1 MLLQGGVQVGL
12 GLGQMPLNCAS
23 APQPFSAFST
33 PSLGWRRAQLAVNLT
48 QTFSLSLETPLYLLF
63 TKTPCKD
70 LSMCGLLLLC
80 PSSSG
85 SPGSFQIIP
94 IPLEQSGPLPVLSQ
108 VHQDKLELQP
118 PLGMGDPNPAL
129 RSFPEH

>member
-1 MLLQGGVQVGL
+1 MEE
-12 GLGQMPLNCAS
+12 
-23 APQPFSAFST
+23 T
-33 PSLGWRRAQLAVNLT
+33 PINLT

-63 TKTPCKD
+63 SMTSLAKD
-70 LSMCGLLLLC
+70 LSICCLLLLC
-80 PSSSG
+80 PSSPG
-85 SPGSFQIIP
+85 SPASFQIIP